1 MLQKKSAENG
11 QVSGTGLQDQRQHGF
26 TRDPSVTE
34 RPYYLGKSNFYR
46 RGFYVAVTL
55 AVLNLVLFISSLVIL
70 IKVLDSRHCP
80 DPCADGWIWYKKQCY
95 FFSDETEHWDKAQ
108 EFCTSQNSS
117 LAHIKS
123 KQELDFVIRYKGP
136 SDHWI
141 GLRREQE
148 KPWKWTD
155 GTQFNDTFEISQ
167 DSDCVCLNHD
177 AGKSAGC
184 TTSRKWICSKIVGS
198 PF

>member
-1 MLQKKSAENG
+1 MMGQGTKLIALVPEPQSNGGIESCKSVG
-11 QVSGTGLQDQRQHGF
+11 
-26 TRDPSVTE
+26 DPSVTE

-70 IKVLDSRHCP
+70 IKVL
-80 DPCADGWIWYKKQCY
+80 
-95 FFSDETEHWDKAQ
+95 EHWDKAQ